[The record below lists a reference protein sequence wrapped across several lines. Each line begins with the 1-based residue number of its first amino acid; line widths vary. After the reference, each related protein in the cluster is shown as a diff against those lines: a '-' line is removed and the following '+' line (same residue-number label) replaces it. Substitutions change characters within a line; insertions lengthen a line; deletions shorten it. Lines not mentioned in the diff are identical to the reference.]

1 MRAVKDP
8 RAERAHHIDI
18 HAGARVRMRRK
29 ALKISQQELAKHLN
43 LTFQQVQKYE
53 RGSNRISAS
62 KLFEIAQ
69 VLQVPVAF
77 FFEGFPQEGV
87 KPTTHLS
94 PQAAVHE
101 FLRTAEA
108 IDLGTAFLGIQSPEQ
123 RRRVLDLMRAMA
135 SEPVA

>member
-1 MRAVKDP
+1 MRTVKDP

-77 FFEGFPQEGV
+77 FFEGYPQEGA
-87 KPTTHLS
+87 TTPGQTN
-94 PQAAVHE
+94 PQATVHE
-101 FLRTAEA
+101 FLHSAEA
-108 IDLGTAFLGIQSPEQ
+108 INLGTAFLGIQSPEQ
-123 RRRVLDLMRAMA
+123 RRRILDLMRAMA
-135 SEPVA
+135 SEPAI

>member
-1 MRAVKDP
+1 MRTVKDP

-18 HAGARVRMRRK
+18 HAGSRVRARRK

-69 VLQVPVAF
+69 VLQVPVAY
-77 FFEGFPQEGV
+77 FFEGYQTDGVTPQT
-87 KPTTHLS
+87 PAS
-94 PQAAVHE
+94 PQAEVHE

-108 IDLGTAFLGIQSPEQ
+108 MDLGTAFLGIQSPEQ
-123 RRRVLDLMRAMA
+123 RRRILDLMRAMA
-135 SEPVA
+135 AAA

>member
-1 MRAVKDP
+1 MRTVKDP
-8 RAERAHHIDI
+8 RAERAHHIDV
-18 HAGARVRMRRK
+18 HAGTRVRLRRK

-69 VLQVPVAF
+69 VLQVPVAY
-77 FFEGFPQEGV
+77 FFEGYHQEGATA
-87 KPTTHLS
+87 PAHTS

-101 FLRTAEA
+101 FLRSAEA

-123 RRRVLDLMRAMA
+123 RRRILDLMRAMA
-135 SEPVA
+135 TEA

>member
-1 MRAVKDP
+1 MRTVKDP
-8 RAERAHHIDI
+8 RAERAHHIDV
-18 HAGARVRMRRK
+18 HAGTRVRLRRK

-69 VLQVPVAF
+69 VLQVPVAY
-77 FFEGFPQEGV
+77 FFEGYQVDGATPQS
-87 KPTTHLS
+87 PAS
-94 PQAAVHE
+94 PQAEVHE

-108 IDLGTAFLGIQSPEQ
+108 MDLGTAFLGIQSPEQ
-123 RRRVLDLMRAMA
+123 RRRILDLMRAMA
-135 SEPVA
+135 TTA

>member
-77 FFEGFPQEGV
+77 FFEGYPQEGV
-87 KPTTHLS
+87 KTATNLS

-123 RRRVLDLMRAMA
+123 RRRVIDLMRAMA
-135 SEPVA
+135 SDPVA

>member
-1 MRAVKDP
+1 MRTVKDP

-18 HAGARVRMRRK
+18 HAGTRVRTRRK

-69 VLQVPVAF
+69 VLQVPVAY
-77 FFEGFPQEGV
+77 FFEGY
-87 KPTTHLS
+87 PTDGATSHVPAS
-94 PQAAVHE
+94 PQAEVHE

-108 IDLGTAFLGIQSPEQ
+108 MDLGTAFLGIPSTEQ
-123 RRRVLDLMRAMA
+123 RRRILDLMRAMA
-135 SEPVA
+135 TAA